1 MTRYLLRRLAGLVV
15 TLVVAS
21 LVVYL
26 SVFLAPGSPEQVL
39 FGSRPPSPE
48 VQAQVRHEMGL
59 DQNVLLRYF
68 HWLGDV
74 LQGHLGTSL
83 ISQQPVS
90 SLLAHPAAVTFSLVA
105 YASVL
110 ILVVGIGSGLLAA
123 LRPGWV
129 DGVVTTVTSVATA
142 VPAFVAS
149 GLLVSLFAVQLG
161 WFPAY
166 GLGSGIGGWLR
177 GLTLPAVALAIIASG
192 MLSRVM
198 RATAGKELASEH
210 VVTAR
215 MRGLSFPRLVRS
227 HVLRNAAGP
236 VVTVA
241 GLQIAG
247 LVAGAVV
254 VEQAFGLS
262 GLGQLLITS
271 VEQKDFPVVQAV
283 ALVVVAAFV
292 VGNLAADVVAALIDP
307 RLRKG
312 VHE

>member
-1 MTRYLLRRLAGLVV
+1 MSHYLLRRLLGVVV
-15 TLVVAS
+15 TLFVAS

-48 VQAQVRHEMGL
+48 VQAEIRHSMGL
-59 DQNVLLRYF
+59 DQNVFLRYF
-68 HWLGDV
+68 DWLGNV
-74 LQGHLGTSL
+74 LTGHFGTSL
-83 ISQQPVS
+83 INQQPVT
-90 SLLAHPAAVTFSLVA
+90 SLLGHPAAITFSLVT
-105 YASVL
+105 YAAVL
-110 ILVVGIGSGLLAA
+110 ILLVGFGSGLLAA

-129 DGVVTTVTSVATA
+129 DSSVTAVTSVATA

-149 GLLVSLFAVQLG
+149 GLLASLFAVKLG

-166 GLGSGIGGWLR
+166 GTTSGVGGWMR
-177 GLTLPAVALAIIASG
+177 SLTLPAVALAIISSG

-198 RATAGKELASEH
+198 RASARRELASEH

-215 MRGLSFPRLVRS
+215 MRGIGGSRMVRS
-227 HVLRNAAGP
+227 HVVRNAVGP

-283 ALVVVAAFV
+283 ALIVVAAFV
-292 VGNLAADVVAALIDP
+292 LLNLVADLIVAVLDP
-307 RLRKG
+307 RVRAA
-312 VHE
+312 VSA